1 MFDLLRLNATAA
13 SMRAFILVFGSTAL
27 KRPLECD
34 CKEHMSSW
42 ASVAG
47 TMFCRLFDAPP
58 SPSENPVMET
68 KGRAVM
74 LRRKFLRG
82 IPSTGNGPR
91 LAMAVLLVWT
101 TAVEPMLAQTAQQ
114 TPSSEAAVVG
124 QVTPQY
130 SIEDLSYLLEPIA
143 LYPDPLLA
151 LILSASTFPVQIVE
165 AERWIAFNPISVRR
179 GDFSEVDAMDWDSS
193 VKALA
198 RFPDVIRMLADHLD
212 WTESLGTAVAA
223 QTSDVTT
230 AIQLLRAKAE
240 TLGNLKSTP
249 EQTVTARDEGGSRII
264 YVSPANPERI
274 YVPVYDPRIVFSSSA
289 AGAIAF
295 GVGVLVGSAWSNRW
309 GWNNR
314 RWNQIWITPPV
325 WHPPPP
331 TWRPPHRPGA
341 GHRGPGDRIARV
353 IGLNAPAVSRSVP
366 AGLAVVLKLRMFGR
380 SVRVVLVVVLK
391 FRVVG
396 LNAPARVR
404 RLRTFGRS
412 APVVLVRLPKSQA
425 FDLNGLQLVPRIL
438 VVQCVLVVHN
448 DPAMQ
453 LAQVAGIGIRLVRVR
468 VSPRDNNP
476 AMQRGRVVDIV
487 TISQRGKR
495 SRRRDLGRRRRR
507 EPERSPARDKETR
520 ASAIALRGEGDLSR
534 SENARCQTLASG

>member
-1 MFDLLRLNATAA
+1 MCRPPIPKEFTCQFTIPGSCSVVPPPELLRSVLACWLAQPGVIAGAGTIAGG
-13 SMRAFILVFGSTAL
+13 IKFGS
-27 KRPLECD
+27 
-34 CKEHMSSW
+34 
-42 ASVAG
+42 
-47 TMFCRLFDAPP
+47 
-58 SPSENPVMET
+58 
-68 KGRAVM
+68 
-74 LRRKFLRG
+74 LRQSG
-82 IPSTGNGPR
+82 IPRHPLGDR
-91 LAMAVLLVWT
+91 R
-101 TAVEPMLAQTAQQ
+101 
-114 TPSSEAAVVG
+114 
-124 QVTPQY
+124 
-130 SIEDLSYLLEPIA
+130 IA
-143 LYPDPLLA
+143 
-151 LILSASTFPVQIVE
+151 
-165 AERWIAFNPISVRR
+165 R
-179 GDFSEVDAMDWDSS
+179 
-193 VKALA
+193 
-198 RFPDVIRMLADHLD
+198 
-212 WTESLGTAVAA
+212 
-223 QTSDVTT
+223 
-230 AIQLLRAKAE
+230 
-240 TLGNLKSTP
+240 
-249 EQTVTARDEGGSRII
+249 
-264 YVSPANPERI
+264 
-274 YVPVYDPRIVFSSSA
+274 
-289 AGAIAF
+289 
-295 GVGVLVGSAWSNRW
+295 
-309 GWNNR
+309 
-314 RWNQIWITPPV
+314 
-325 WHPPPP
+325 
-331 TWRPPHRPGA
+331 GA

-366 AGLAVVLKLRMFGR
+366 AGLALVLKLRMFGR
-380 SVRVVLVVVLK
+380 SVPAGLAVDLKLRTFGRNVLVADLK
-391 FRVVG
+391 ARTFGRSVRVADLKSRVVG